1 MTKDVIELAREA
13 AAKHGHTLKDVPSP
27 ETVEFITELAALV
40 AARERERIEVLRAAL
55 KPFADFEAV
64 RSTMGASSPKSG
76 CLWAVHSRAGSAEIS
91 VEDMQAAI
99 RALNTEGDVND
110 RP

>member
-13 AAKHGHTLKDVPSP
+13 GMNPNADKGAVNALGSSVPLSWLDH
-27 ETVEFITELAALV
+27 FADLV
-40 AARERERIEVLRAAL
+40 AARERERIDVLRAAL

-76 CLWAVHSRAGSAEIS
+76 LLWAVHSRAGSAEIS

-99 RALNTEGDVND
+99 RALNTE
-110 RP
+110 